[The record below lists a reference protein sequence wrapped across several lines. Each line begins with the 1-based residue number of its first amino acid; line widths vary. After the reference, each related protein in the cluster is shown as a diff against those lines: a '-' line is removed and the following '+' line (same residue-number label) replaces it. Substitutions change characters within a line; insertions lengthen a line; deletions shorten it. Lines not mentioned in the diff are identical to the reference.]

1 MSIKWFVVKKK
12 KNQKITKKPKKT
24 HAKCPESLYQINL
37 KQNTTDVYVP

>member
-1 MSIKWFVVKKK
+1 MVCCKKK
-12 KNQKITKKPKKT
+12 KKSKNYKKTPKKT

>member
-1 MSIKWFVVKKK
+1 MVCCKKKK

>member
-1 MSIKWFVVKKK
+1 MVSCKEKKIKKFQNK
-12 KNQKITKKPKKT
+12 KNKQKK

>member
-1 MSIKWFVVKKK
+1 MVSCKEKKIKKFQKKK
-12 KNQKITKKPKKT
+12 QKKK